1 MSDGTEARRVRAWVT
16 LDGHTVSA
24 EIEVPPEVF
33 DAQGR
38 LVKGD
43 AIEYVE
49 RWFTE
54 ELGFEYGVEA
64 LPGEESIP

>member
-1 MSDGTEARRVRAWVT
+1 M
-16 LDGHTVSA
+16 SA
-24 EIEVPPEVF
+24 EIDVPAEVF
-33 DAQGR
+33 DAEGR
-38 LVKGD
+38 LVEGD

-64 LPGEESIP
+64 LPREESAP